1 MAVLKASGQ
10 SRPHKWLALLTA
22 AAVVCCAVAVTLAA
36 PSTAGAQQY
45 DTEFLRNPPPCG
57 GWGTAQAV
65 ANVAENNKDL
75 YPVKESFGIREQP
88 GGRWQTWKEEC
99 ARMDLERDLYSFW
112 RVMALAA
119 GSVFL
124 IAAAY
129 AGISYMTEGLTR
141 GQNPQA
147 RTIAVNATFGLLVV
161 AFGFLIWQG
170 LLIEVIGLNT
180 IEIGR
185 FNPFGV
191 AGT

>member
-1 MAVLKASGQ
+1 MTAPTASGK
-10 SRPHKWLALLTA
+10 RRIRKWLALATA
-22 AAVVCCAVAVTLAA
+22 AVMVCCAIALTLATTA
-36 PSTAGAQQY
+36 TAGAQQY
-45 DTEFLRNPPPCG
+45 DTDFLHNPPPCG

-75 YPVKESFGIREQP
+75 YPVKERFGIREQT

-112 RVMALAA
+112 RMMALAA
-119 GSVFL
+119 GGIFL
-124 IAAAY
+124 IAGAY
-129 AGISYMTEGLTR
+129 AGISYMTESFTR
-141 GQNPQA
+141 SQNTQA

-161 AFGFLIWQG
+161 AFGYLIWQG

-180 IEIGR
+180 IEIGH

-191 AGT
+191 AGR